1 MKIIKVK
8 FVNSFNQEQ
17 GSEKLYDYRTF
28 LKDLSVGDLVAVE
41 TVNGY
46 AVAEV
51 VQFNTVPTHRP
62 RSYAFQKI
70 DVNSLNNEKAR
81 QKKIRELR
89 FRIELQ
95 VQEKSEKARWREFA
109 KSDPELKLLIDTLES
124 LEGWNHSGN

>member
-17 GSEKLYDYRTF
+17 SSKKLYCYRTF
-28 LKDLSVGDLVAVE
+28 LKDLSIGDLVAVE
-41 TVNGY
+41 TINGY

-51 VQFNTVPTHRP
+51 AEVDIAMLQEP

-70 DVNSLNNEKAR
+70 DVLDLNAEKSR
-81 QKKIRELR
+81 QERIENLR

-95 VQEKSEKARWREFA
+95 VQEKSEKARWRELA
-109 KSDPELKLLIDTLES
+109 KADPELKLLIDTLES

>member
-28 LKDLSVGDLVAVE
+28 LKDLNAGDLVAVE
-41 TVNGY
+41 TANGY

-51 VQFNTVPTHRP
+51 VKFNTASTREP

-70 DVNSLNNEKAR
+70 DVNTLNNEKAR
-81 QKKIRELR
+81 QEEIEELR
-89 FRIELQ
+89 FKIDLQ
-95 VQEKSEKARWREFA
+95 VQKTSEKARWKELA
-109 KSDPELKLLIDTLES
+109 KSDPELKTLIDTLES
-124 LEGWNHSGN
+124 LGE

>member
-41 TVNGY
+41 TANGY

-51 VQFNTVPTHRP
+51 VKFNTVPTREP

-70 DVNSLNNEKAR
+70 DVNTLNNEKAR
-81 QKKIRELR
+81 QEEIEELR
-89 FRIELQ
+89 FKIDLQ
-95 VQEKSEKARWREFA
+95 VQKTSEKARWKELA
-109 KSDPELKLLIDTLES
+109 KSDPELKALIDTLES
-124 LEGWNHSGN
+124 LGE

>member
-28 LKDLSVGDLVAVE
+28 LKDLRVGDLVAVE
-41 TVNGY
+41 TANGY

-51 VQFNTVPTHRP
+51 VKFNTVFTREP

-70 DVNSLNNEKAR
+70 DVNTLNNEKAR
-81 QKKIRELR
+81 QEEIEALR
-89 FRIELQ
+89 FKIDLQ
-95 VQEKSEKARWREFA
+95 VQKTSEKERWKELA
-109 KSDPELKLLIDTLES
+109 KADPELKTLIDTLES
-124 LEGWNHSGN
+124 LGE

>member
-41 TVNGY
+41 TANGY

-51 VQFNTVPTHRP
+51 VKFNTVPTREP
-62 RSYAFQKI
+62 RSCAFQKI
-70 DVNSLNNEKAR
+70 DVNTLNNEKAR
-81 QKKIRELR
+81 QEEIEELR
-89 FRIELQ
+89 FKIDLQ
-95 VQEKSEKARWREFA
+95 VQKTSEKARWKELA
-109 KSDPELKLLIDTLES
+109 KSDPELKTLIDTLES
-124 LEGWNHSGN
+124 LGE